1 MTDFLAP
8 VCPFRLLSHLV
19 ARRSSPYPARMSLRL
34 PLFPLGTVLLP
45 GLVLPLHVFEERYRR
60 LVADLLA
67 LPPAERRFG
76 VVAIR
81 SGCEVGADGVHALHE
96 IGCVAVVR
104 DVDRH
109 DDGRFDLMTSGTER
123 FRLRS
128 VDDALPYLTGDVE
141 LLPELPGV
149 RAEAPAAAV
158 PAAFAAYTTALA
170 DAGGDRIEVPE
181 LPDDPLVLGYLVAA
195 TFALDLDE
203 RQALLA
209 EPDGASRLRTEL
221 RLLRRETA
229 LLEALSC
236 VPAPGLAAGPA
247 SPN

>member
-1 MTDFLAP
+1 
-8 VCPFRLLSHLV
+8 
-19 ARRSSPYPARMSLRL
+19 MSVRL

-45 GLVLPLHVFEERYRR
+45 GLVLPLHVFEDRYRR
-60 LVADLLA
+60 LVTDLLS
-67 LPPAERRFG
+67 LPADERRFG

-81 SGCEVGADGVHALHE
+81 SGHEVGDDGVRALHE
-96 IGCVAVVR
+96 VGCVALVGAVEP
-104 DVDRH
+104 H
-109 DDGRFDLMTSGTER
+109 DDGRYDLMTTGTAR

-128 VDDALPYLTGDVE
+128 VDDSLPYLTGDVD
-141 LLPELPGV
+141 LLPDLPGE
-149 RAEAPAAAV
+149 RAEVPAAAV
-158 PAAFAAYTTALA
+158 PAAFATYTTALA

-181 LPDDPLVLGYLVAA
+181 LPEDPLVLSYLVAA
-195 TFALDLDE
+195 TLALDLDE

-221 RLLRRETA
+221 RLLRREAA

-236 VPAPGLAAGPA
+236 VPAPGLRRGPA

>member
-1 MTDFLAP
+1 
-8 VCPFRLLSHLV
+8 
-19 ARRSSPYPARMSLRL
+19 MSFRL

-67 LPPAERRFG
+67 LPEDERRFG

-81 SGCEVGADGVHALHE
+81 SGHEVGADAVRALHD
-96 IGCVAVVR
+96 IGCVAAVR
-104 DVDRH
+104 SVEPH
-109 DDGRFDLMTSGTER
+109 EDGRYDLMTTGTQR

-128 VDDALPYLTGDVE
+128 VDDALPYLTGEVDP
-141 LLPELPGV
+141 LPDLPGE
-149 RAEAPAAAV
+149 RAEAAAAAV
-158 PAAFAAYTTALA
+158 PAAFTAYTTALA

-181 LPDDPLVLGYLVAA
+181 LPADPLVLGYLIAA
-195 TFALDLDE
+195 TLALDLDE

-236 VPAPGLAAGPA
+236 VPAPGLGAGPA

>member
-1 MTDFLAP
+1 
-8 VCPFRLLSHLV
+8 
-19 ARRSSPYPARMSLRL
+19 MSVRL

-60 LVADLLA
+60 LVRDLLA
-67 LPPAERRFG
+67 LPEDERRFG

-81 SGCEVGADGVHALHE
+81 SGAEVGADGVRALHDVGCIAQVSE
-96 IGCVAVVR
+96 IAR
-104 DVDRH
+104 R
-109 DDGRFDLMTSGTER
+109 DDGRFDLMTAGTTR

-128 VDDALPYLTGDVE
+128 VDDALPYLTGEAE
-141 LLPELPGV
+141 LLPDLPGEHV
-149 RAEAPAAAV
+149 DGVAAAV
-158 PAAFAAYTTALA
+158 PAAFAGYTAALA
-170 DAGGDRIEVPE
+170 EAGGDRFEVPE
-181 LPDDPLVLGYLVAA
+181 LPDDPLVLSYLVAA
-195 TFALDLDE
+195 TVALDLDE

-236 VPAPGLAAGPA
+236 VPAPGLGRAPA

>member
-1 MTDFLAP
+1 
-8 VCPFRLLSHLV
+8 
-19 ARRSSPYPARMSLRL
+19 MSVRL

-60 LVADLLA
+60 LVTDLLA
-67 LPPAERRFG
+67 LPAEERRFG

-81 SGCEVGADGVHALHE
+81 SGHEVGAGAVRALHE
-96 IGCVAVVR
+96 VGCVASVR
-104 DVDRH
+104 SVEPY
-109 DDGRFDLMTSGTER
+109 DDGRFDLMTTGAER
-123 FRLRS
+123 FRVRS
-128 VDDALPYLTGDVE
+128 VDEALPYLVGDVE
-141 LLPELPGV
+141 LLPDLPGEQP
-149 RAEAPAAAV
+149 EAPAAAV
-158 PAAFAAYTTALA
+158 PAAFVAYTAALA

-195 TFALDLDE
+195 TLALDLEE
-203 RQALLA
+203 RQGLLA

>member
-1 MTDFLAP
+1 
-8 VCPFRLLSHLV
+8 
-19 ARRSSPYPARMSLRL
+19 MSVRL

-60 LVADLLA
+60 LVTDLLA
-67 LPPAERRFG
+67 LPAEERRFG

-81 SGCEVGADGVHALHE
+81 SGHEVGAGAVRALHE
-96 IGCVAVVR
+96 VGCVASVR
-104 DVDRH
+104 SVEPY
-109 DDGRFDLMTSGTER
+109 DDGRFDLMTTGAER
-123 FRLRS
+123 FRVRS
-128 VDDALPYLTGDVE
+128 VDDALPYLVGDVE
-141 LLPELPGV
+141 LLPDLPGEQP
-149 RAEAPAAAV
+149 EAPAAAV

-195 TFALDLDE
+195 TLALDLEE
-203 RQALLA
+203 RQGLLA

>member
-1 MTDFLAP
+1 MVTDVGPA
-8 VCPFRLLSHLV
+8 VCPFRMPVTPPGPSV
-19 ARRSSPYPARMSLRL
+19 QQVSVRL

-60 LVADLLA
+60 LVRDLLA
-67 LPPAERRFG
+67 LPEDQRRFG

-81 SGCEVGADGVHALHE
+81 SGHEVGEDGVRALHE
-96 IGCVAVVR
+96 VGCVAAVR
-104 DVDRH
+104 GVEPR
-109 DDGRFDLMTSGTER
+109 DDGRFDLMTTGTAR

-141 LLPELPGV
+141 LLPELPGE
-149 RAEAPAAAV
+149 RAELASAAV
-158 PAAFAAYTTALA
+158 PAAFTAYLAALA

-181 LPDDPLVLGYLVAA
+181 LPDDTMVLGYLVAA
-195 TFALDLDE
+195 TLALDLEE
-203 RQALLA
+203 RQVLLA

-229 LLEALSC
+229 LLDALSC
-236 VPAPGLAAGPA
+236 VPAPGVVRGPA

>member
-1 MTDFLAP
+1 
-8 VCPFRLLSHLV
+8 
-19 ARRSSPYPARMSLRL
+19 MSVRL

-60 LVADLLA
+60 LVRDLLA
-67 LPPAERRFG
+67 LPVDERCFG

-81 SGCEVGADGVHALHE
+81 AGHEVGEDGVRALHE
-96 IGCVAVVR
+96 VGCVAAVR
-104 DVDRH
+104 EVEPH
-109 DDGRFDLMTSGTER
+109 DDGRYDLMTTGTTR

-128 VDDALPYLTGDVE
+128 VDDALPYLTGEVD
-141 LLPELPGV
+141 LLPELPGEGTD
-149 RAEAPAAAV
+149 ALAAAL
-158 PAAFAAYTTALA
+158 PPSFTGYTAALA
-170 DAGGDRIEVPE
+170 EAGGDRIEVPE
-181 LPDDPLVLGYLVAA
+181 LPDDPMVLGYLVAA
-195 TFALDLDE
+195 TLALDLDE

-236 VPAPGLAAGPA
+236 VPAPGLARGPA

>member
-1 MTDFLAP
+1 
-8 VCPFRLLSHLV
+8 
-19 ARRSSPYPARMSLRL
+19 MSLRL

-67 LPPAERRFG
+67 LPEDERRFG

-81 SGCEVGADGVHALHE
+81 SGHEVGADGVQALHE
-96 IGCVAVVR
+96 VGCVAAVR
-104 DVDRH
+104 SVEPL
-109 DDGRFDLMTSGTER
+109 DDGRFDLVTTGTAR

-128 VDDALPYLTGDVE
+128 VDAALPYLTGEVE
-141 LLPELPGV
+141 LLPELPGAAAGHV
-149 RAEAPAAAV
+149 AAAV

-170 DAGGDRIEVPE
+170 EAGGDRIEVPE
-181 LPDDPLVLGYLVAA
+181 LPDDPMVLGYLVAA
-195 TFALDLDE
+195 TLALDLDE
-203 RQALLA
+203 RQALVA

-229 LLEALSC
+229 LLESLSC
-236 VPAPGLAAGPA
+236 VPAPDLAGGPA

>member
-1 MTDFLAP
+1 
-8 VCPFRLLSHLV
+8 
-19 ARRSSPYPARMSLRL
+19 MSLRL

-60 LVADLLA
+60 LVSDLLA
-67 LPPAERRFG
+67 LPADERRFG

-81 SGCEVGADGVHALHE
+81 SGHEVGAGGARALHE
-96 IGCVAVVR
+96 IGCVAAVR
-104 DVDRH
+104 GVEPH
-109 DDGRFDLMTSGTER
+109 DDGRFDLMTTGTTR

-128 VDDALPYLTGDVE
+128 VDDALPYLTGDVD
-141 LLPELPGV
+141 LLPELPGEH
-149 RAEAPAAAV
+149 ATAAAGAI
-158 PAAFAAYTTALA
+158 PAAFAAYTDALA

-195 TFALDLDE
+195 TLALDLDE

-209 EPDGASRLRTEL
+209 EPDGAGRLRTEL

-236 VPAPGLAAGPA
+236 VPAPGLASGPA

>member
-1 MTDFLAP
+1 
-8 VCPFRLLSHLV
+8 
-19 ARRSSPYPARMSLRL
+19 MSVRL

-45 GLVLPLHVFEERYRR
+45 GLVLPLHVFEKRYRR

-67 LPPAERRFG
+67 LPADERRFG

-81 SGCEVGADGVHALHE
+81 SGREVGAGAVRALHE
-96 IGCVAVVR
+96 VGCVASVR
-104 DVDRH
+104 SVEPY
-109 DDGRFDLMTSGTER
+109 DDGRFDLMTTGAER
-123 FRLRS
+123 FRVRS
-128 VDDALPYLTGDVE
+128 VDDALPYLVGDVE
-141 LLPELPGV
+141 LLPELPGEQP
-149 RAEAPAAAV
+149 EAPAAAV

-195 TFALDLDE
+195 TLALDLEE

>member
-1 MTDFLAP
+1 
-8 VCPFRLLSHLV
+8 
-19 ARRSSPYPARMSLRL
+19 MSLRL

-60 LVADLLA
+60 LVSELLA
-67 LPPAERRFG
+67 LPPDERRFG

-81 SGCEVGADGVHALHE
+81 SGHEVGAGGARALHE
-96 IGCVAVVR
+96 IGCVATVH
-104 DVDRH
+104 DVETY
-109 DDGRFDLMTSGTER
+109 DDGRVDLTTTGTTR

-128 VDDALPYLTGDVE
+128 VDDALPYLTGEVE
-141 LLPELPGV
+141 LLPELPGEH
-149 RAEAPAAAV
+149 ATAAAAAV
-158 PAAFAAYTTALA
+158 PAAFAAYTGALA

-181 LPDDPLVLGYLVAA
+181 LPADPLVLGYLIAA
-195 TFALDLDE
+195 TLALDLDE

-236 VPAPGLAAGPA
+236 VPAPGLGAGPA

>member
-1 MTDFLAP
+1 M
-8 VCPFRLLSHLV
+8 
-19 ARRSSPYPARMSLRL
+19 

-60 LVADLLA
+60 LVSDLLA
-67 LPPAERRFG
+67 LPEDERRFG

-81 SGCEVGADGVHALHE
+81 SGHEVGAGGVRALHE
-96 IGCVAVVR
+96 IGCVAAVHGIEP
-104 DVDRH
+104 H
-109 DDGRFDLMTSGTER
+109 DDGRFDLMTTGTAR
-123 FRLRS
+123 FRVRS

-141 LLPELPGV
+141 LLPDLPGD
-149 RAEAPAAAV
+149 RADAVAAAI
-158 PAAFAAYTTALA
+158 PDAFATYTTALA
-170 DAGGDRIEVPE
+170 EAGGDRIEVPE

-195 TFALDLDE
+195 TLALDLDE

-236 VPAPGLAAGPA
+236 VPAPGLARGTA